1 MDAYNDA
8 FECESELL
16 SMLSEAEELSV
27 KKARIYSRLLTDA
40 ALAEDMEALAL
51 RHETAQGRARQACGG
66 KEMKNSKRE
75 ITLNEYD
82 SLEGHALYGKIAD
95 AGILHRHFFRQEK
108 GDEGLSRR
116 GVFLRGGGRVFPRG
130 FACRSRGPKG
140 KRLKKRCTFSSRC
153 DIMVPAKNGRGKL

>member
-51 RHETAQGRARQACGG
+51 RHERRKGRARQACGG

-82 SLEGHALYGKIAD
+82 SLEDML
-95 AGILHRHFFRQEK
+95 FMEK
-108 GDEGLSRR
+108 SLMREYCTAIFSARR
-116 GVFLRGGGRVFPRG
+116 KETRVYLVEAFSSVAGGRG
-130 FACRSRGPKG
+130 
-140 KRLKKRCTFSSRC
+140 FSSRIC
-153 DIMVPAKNGRGKL
+153 LPLARTKRKKTEKTVYFFLAL

>member
-51 RHETAQGRARQACGG
+51 RHERRKG
-66 KEMKNSKRE
+66 
-75 ITLNEYD
+75 
-82 SLEGHALYGKIAD
+82 AL
-95 AGILHRHFFRQEK
+95 
-108 GDEGLSRR
+108 
-116 GVFLRGGGRVFPRG
+116 
-130 FACRSRGPKG
+130 
-140 KRLKKRCTFSSRC
+140 
-153 DIMVPAKNGRGKL
+153 GKLAGEKK

>member
-51 RHETAQGRARQACGG
+51 ETRTAQGAR
-66 KEMKNSKRE
+66 S
-75 ITLNEYD
+75 T
-82 SLEGHALYGKIAD
+82 S
-95 AGILHRHFFRQEK
+95 
-108 GDEGLSRR
+108 
-116 GVFLRGGGRVFPRG
+116 LRG
-130 FACRSRGPKG
+130 KM
-140 KRLKKRCTFSSRC
+140 K
-153 DIMVPAKNGRGKL
+153 